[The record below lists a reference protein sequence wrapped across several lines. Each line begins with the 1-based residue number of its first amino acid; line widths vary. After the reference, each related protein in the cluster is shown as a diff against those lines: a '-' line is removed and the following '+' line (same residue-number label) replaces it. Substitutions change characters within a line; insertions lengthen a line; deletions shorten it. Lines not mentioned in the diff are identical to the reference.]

1 MSVTDTRLTTTL
13 EAHPRLIGV
22 LFTLLLLLVTGA
34 NTVVAGSGSGG
45 NVGP

>member
-1 MSVTDTRLTTTL
+1 MSTHDSRLTSVL

-34 NTVVAGSGSGG
+34 NTVAAGGGSGA